1 MRRLLMVTVLAAF
14 AGGALGAQSV
24 ASIDPAL
31 MAAQTKF
38 HEAQKTCNAAGI
50 GAMVTEDMLFLHA
63 DGRVED
69 KAAFTKFVSAC
80 VLEDIRLDVT
90 TARTYGDVAVL
101 MGTLPFK
108 VKQGPGMTFRATQV
122 YVKRNGAWLFASHQ
136 STHAESF
143 AASMAP
149 KK

>member
-1 MRRLLMVTVLAAF
+1 MKRVLMVAGLVAFTGAALS
-14 AGGALGAQSV
+14 AQGAPAV
-24 ASIDPAL
+24 DPAV
-31 MAAQTKF
+31 MAAQAKF

-50 GAMVTEDMLFLHA
+50 AGMVTDDMLFLHA

-69 KAAFTKFVSAC
+69 KAAFTKFVSMCA
-80 VLEDIRLDVT
+80 LEDIRLDVK

-101 MGTLPFK
+101 TGSLPFK
-108 VKQGPGMTFRATQV
+108 VKQGPSMTFMATQV
-122 YVKRNGAWLFASHQ
+122 YVRRNGAWLLASHQ

-143 AASMAP
+143 AAAMA